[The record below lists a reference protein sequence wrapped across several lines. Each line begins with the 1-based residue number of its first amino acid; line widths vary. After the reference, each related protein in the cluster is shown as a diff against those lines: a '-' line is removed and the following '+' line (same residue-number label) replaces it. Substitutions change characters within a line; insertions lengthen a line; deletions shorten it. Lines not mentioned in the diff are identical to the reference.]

1 LGSAAFIPPSARE
14 ETIRID
20 IPGIAAPAKVLMEPN
35 EYQVLVT
42 LYNIENSLVGAI
54 SDLYRVLGA
63 GAGIQPG
70 DFAKKLETFGRAL
83 NLFDQ
88 FDQGSSKH
96 GEGATTVFAMFDMLV
111 RMSSGGRSATAAAL
125 TLKSKANGKDVEKV
139 FLSDG
144 AMDLA
149 CP

>member
-1 LGSAAFIPPSARE
+1 
-14 ETIRID
+14 
-20 IPGIAAPAKVLMEPN
+20 MEPS

-54 SDLYRVLGA
+54 VDLYGVLAA
-63 GAGIQPG
+63 GVGIKLG
-70 DFAKKLETFGRAL
+70 DFAKKLEKFGKAL

-88 FDQGSSKH
+88 FDQGSSTH